1 MTNLGN
7 LVRRW
12 QLGWAAARQQN
23 PAEEAR
29 GALHVPVR
37 SQSRHTEVI
46 VLDDD
51 AVPALAAEAAAAP
64 VVTWLTV
71 PTTDPGAVTRLIKE
85 AGLELFLEECF
96 MSAELSDHPVLAL
109 PTGYAATT
117 TAERDTV
124 LRSRIEHNSG
134 ELAAFGTMTVIGQDA
149 VADAINTTENH
160 RRRGLASALMSTL
173 TAEATARGAKTGLLI
188 ASPEGERLYTSLGWQ
203 RHASILVA
211 RKPL

>member
-1 MTNLGN
+1 MNNLGS

-12 QLGWAAARQQN
+12 LLGWSAARGFA

-29 GALHVPVR
+29 GGLHVPVR
-37 SQSRHTEVI
+37 DQNRHTEVI
-46 VLDDD
+46 ALDDD
-51 AVPALAAEAAAAP
+51 AVPALATEVLAAL
-64 VVTWLTV
+64 VTTWLTV
-71 PTTDPGAVTRLIKE
+71 PTTNPGAVTRLIQE
-85 AGLELFLEECF
+85 AGLELFREECF
-96 MSAELSDHPVLAL
+96 MSAELNGHPAL
-109 PTGYAATT
+109 ELTAGYAVTT
-117 TAERDTV
+117 TAERETV
-124 LRSRIEHNSG
+124 LRSRIEHSSG

-160 RRRGLASALMSTL
+160 RRRGLASALMSAL
-173 TAEATARGAKTGLLI
+173 TSEATARGAKTGILI